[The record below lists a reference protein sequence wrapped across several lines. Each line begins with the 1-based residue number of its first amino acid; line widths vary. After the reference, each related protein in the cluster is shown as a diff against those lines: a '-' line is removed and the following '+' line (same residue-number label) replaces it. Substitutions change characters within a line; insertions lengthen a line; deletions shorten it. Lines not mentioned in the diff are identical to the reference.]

1 MTVDVSQK
9 VVAQLRLLWYT
20 VLSSGDGPLVPA
32 MVIYKNRRNREGFGH
47 RRAGGGTAFG
57 ARPTDGVCKRL
68 SKTKHVCV
76 KQEPSNRYNSP
87 TSSIMLQVQFL
98 KSKFFSTYISR
109 TDTDFFIVPHMVE
122 VMRGLISKHFSVSSH
137 EEYIGC
143 DGDIE

>member
-1 MTVDVSQK
+1 MTVDVPEK
-9 VVAQLRLLWYT
+9 VVAQLRLLWHT

-47 RRAGGGTAFG
+47 RRAFG

-68 SKTKHVCV
+68 SKTKRVCV

-109 TDTDFFIVPHMVE
+109 TDTDFFGVPHTW
-122 VMRGLISKHFSVSSH
+122 LK
-137 EEYIGC
+137 
-143 DGDIE
+143 

>member
-68 SKTKHVCV
+68 SKTKRVCV

-98 KSKFFSTYISR
+98 KSKFFSTYISVTLTR
-109 TDTDFFIVPHMVE
+109 KRSENIFLVCHTW
-122 VMRGLISKHFSVSSH
+122 LK
-137 EEYIGC
+137 
-143 DGDIE
+143 